1 MIHAGIVNGKVV
13 RVRAMNKPQY
23 CRICSKKFTNEKL
36 HTKRYHIVKIGN
48 ETVHVAEDYIEW
60 YD

>member
-1 MIHAGIVNGKVV
+1 
-13 RVRAMNKPQY
+13 MNKPQY

-36 HTKRYHIVKIGN
+36 HTKRYHIVRIGN